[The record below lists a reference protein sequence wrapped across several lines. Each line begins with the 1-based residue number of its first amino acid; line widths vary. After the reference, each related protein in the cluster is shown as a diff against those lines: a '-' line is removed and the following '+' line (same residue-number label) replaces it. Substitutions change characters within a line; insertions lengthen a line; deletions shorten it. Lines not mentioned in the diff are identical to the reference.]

1 MKNIP
6 FFIASCQT
14 LNCKPSINH
23 ACHHR
28 NHACC
33 RSSRD
38 RRICAHRPRLRCV
51 RRFRFSSPTW
61 IPPKSIWPCMFFCL
75 AVMGADEAGFA
86 SIEDSSS
93 SLDVLEAEE
102 AQVLGEAISSAQFY
116 ATEAQRVATGTAGTV
131 LITHNAQPVA
141 PAIPAA
147 ASAIGNTRWGI
158 VIDAGLFLKFSY
170 HALRCARHVHCN
182 SRGD

>member
-1 MKNIP
+1 
-6 FFIASCQT
+6 
-14 LNCKPSINH
+14 
-23 ACHHR
+23 
-28 NHACC
+28 
-33 RSSRD
+33 
-38 RRICAHRPRLRCV
+38 
-51 RRFRFSSPTW
+51 
-61 IPPKSIWPCMFFCL
+61 MFFCL
-75 AVMGADEAGFA
+75 AVIDADEAEFA

-93 SLDVLEAEE
+93 ALDVLEAEE
-102 AQVLGEAISSAQFY
+102 AQVLEEANPQLF

-141 PAIPAA
+141 QAIPAA